1 MSDYVDTVNIEGVN
15 YSIQDTLTKLE
26 LGELEAGLVYSTEK
40 VDTGMKWTGGQTI
53 YKKVLLYQAP
63 AQ

>member
-40 VDTGMKWTGGQTI
+40 VDTGMKWTGCQTI
-53 YKKVLLYQAP
+53 YK
-63 AQ
+63 